1 MPRSSPRL
9 LAACIA
15 ALGLTRAIDAHAS
28 AFEVFGF
35 GPEGVAEVS
44 ARVARADD
52 GTAAFY
58 NPGGLAFGKG
68 YRFRLS
74 GLGALSGLKIQ
85 GETQELTNAVGGT
98 VAADVD
104 VPLEGPLAGRVRI
117 GVGIYTLP
125 DSMMHLRTNETSKPF
140 YPYYDNRT
148 QRFTVIPALSL
159 LPWDRLGLGLG
170 VNVLTGVG
178 GPVDVREG
186 QSRAIESRIQQEAE
200 TVAALVAGA
209 RVRVGNKLQ
218 LGATWRQS
226 FGVPLDIR
234 TSASIAGVPLLV
246 NVSSAESLYDP
257 MAVVAGASYDLTDDL
272 TVEAD
277 GTWHRW
283 SAWAGPLLDV
293 SATVSA
299 LSLSTHAPRD
309 LFQDTFGGRGAA
321 VWRAMHTESRELK
334 LHAGAGYET
343 SMLSDKQQ
351 GRTNFVDGAK
361 ILFGLGGTA
370 SWFGKQGRALRLGAA
385 FQGQLVGAYSQ
396 KKVACTEVPCPA
408 GTVVGPD
415 TNAPDQGITNPGY
428 PKLDASGMVYVISL
442 GVGVDL

>member
-1 MPRSSPRL
+1 MPRRSPRL
-9 LAACIA
+9 LAACIV

-44 ARVARADD
+44 ARVARAED
-52 GTAAFY
+52 GTATFY

-68 YRFRLS
+68 YRFRLASLGVIS
-74 GLGALSGLKIQ
+74 GLDIQ
-85 GETQELTNAVGGT
+85 GQRQSIANPDGFTL
-98 VAADVD
+98 AADVD
-104 VPLEGPLAGRVRI
+104 VPLEGPLARRVRI
-117 GVGIYTLP
+117 GVGLYALP
-125 DSMMHLRTNETSKPF
+125 DTMMRLRTNGTSTPF

-159 LPWDRLGLGLG
+159 LPWDRVGLGLG

-209 RVRVGNKLQ
+209 RVQVSKKLR

-234 TSASIAGVPLLV
+234 TSASVAGVPLLV
-246 NVSSAESLYDP
+246 NVSSAEALYDP
-257 MAVVAGASYDLTDDL
+257 MAVVAGAAWDISDDL

-321 VWRAMHTESRELK
+321 AWRAIHTDKRELK

-361 ILFGLGGTA
+361 VLLGVGATA
-370 SWFGKQGRALRLGAA
+370 TWRGRQGRALHLGAA
-385 FQGQLVGAYSQ
+385 FQGQLVGSYSQ
-396 KKVACTEVPCPA
+396 KKIACTQVPCAA

-415 TNAPDQGITNPGY
+415 TSQPDQGITNPGY
-428 PKLDASGMVYVISL
+428 PKLDASGMVYVVSL
-442 GVGVDL
+442 GLGVDL